1 MAVGTREDS
10 IATDAHV
17 VHFYEHD
24 AQLVAAVGPYLL
36 AAVQTGDTAIM
47 IATEPHRNA
56 IEATLEADGI
66 DLSQAAADGRL
77 LALDA
82 ASTLAMLMCDG
93 KIDREAF
100 QEVIGGVM
108 RRTAAASGRAV
119 RAYGEMV
126 SLLWDDGN
134 VLAALELEAL
144 WNELGR
150 ELPFTLFCSYPATSV
165 AGSEHAQALH
175 HVCHL
180 HSSVLTAAPVVSLT
194 IEDRL
199 SADSSTERAVRAS
212 LAPEPGAPAHA
223 RHLVADMLRRWG
235 YGDRVVDDVTLVVSE
250 LTSNAVRH
258 AQSQF
263 SIEVEVQEG
272 SALRVAVEDRMPLA
286 ASMPNGGLIPQPLH
300 GLSLIEALCA
310 GWGVQRTRDGKIV
323 WAELA
328 CEAPEGAAP
337 TSADAPA

>member
-1 MAVGTREDS
+1 VTVETRDGS
-10 IATDAHV
+10 IESGAHV

-36 AAVQTGDTAIM
+36 AAVQAGETAIM
-47 IATEPHRNA
+47 IATEAHRRA

-66 DLSQAAADGRL
+66 DLSRAFDDGRL
-77 LALDA
+77 ISLDA
-82 ASTLAMLMCDG
+82 ATTLATLTSDG
-93 KIDREAF
+93 KVDRDAFGEA
-100 QEVIGGVM
+100 VGGVM
-108 RRTAAASGRAV
+108 RRAAASGRTV

-126 SLLWDDGN
+126 SLLWDEGN

-180 HSSVLTAAPVVSLT
+180 HSSVLSAALVVSPA
-194 IEDRL
+194 IDDQPAAGG
-199 SADSSTERAVRAS
+199 SAKRTLRAI
-212 LAPEPGAPAHA
+212 LAPEPDAPAHA
-223 RHLVADMLRRWG
+223 RHLVADMLGRWG
-235 YGDRVVDDVTLVVSE
+235 YDERVVDDAKLIVSE

-258 AQSQF
+258 ARSQF
-263 SIEVEVQEG
+263 SIEVKLQEDW
-272 SALRVAVEDRMPLA
+272 ALRVAVEDRTPLA
-286 ASMPNGGLIPQPLH
+286 ASMPNGGLIPRPLH
-300 GLSLIEALCA
+300 GLGLIEALCG
-310 GWGVQRTRDGKIV
+310 GWGVQCTREGKVV

-328 CEAPEGAAP
+328 CEAPEGAP
-337 TSADAPA
+337 PSPADASA